1 MATVADHLSERLNI
15 ALVSRYRLER
25 ELGSGAMGVVFLA
38 HDVRHGRPV
47 AIKVLRPGLA
57 GSIGTDRFIRE
68 IRTVA
73 GLQHPNIVPLFDS
86 GEADGLLYYVMP
98 YIEGESLRGRLGR
111 ERQLPIA
118 DTVQIAR
125 DVAEALGYAHGRG
138 VVHRD
143 IKPENILL
151 SGGRA
156 AVADFG
162 IASAISAAGETGLT
176 ETGMVVGTPL
186 YMAPEQM
193 SGGPVDGRADVYAL
207 SCVVYE
213 MFAGEPPYTG
223 PTPQSVIAKRQADPV
238 PSVRRLRDAV
248 PDCAEQALMKAL
260 AKIPA
265 DRFASAV
272 AFADALTTA
281 APVPARSRSIAVL
294 PFLNLS
300 ADPENEYF
308 TDGITEE
315 IIAQLSR
322 IGALKVISRTSV
334 MAFKNREQ
342 GLREIGARLGV
353 GTLLEGSVRRAG
365 NRVRIVA
372 QLIDAETDEHLWVE
386 TYDRELTDIF
396 AIQSDVA
403 LHIAAALKAELSPD
417 EKARLAKEPT
427 SDVDAYHLYL
437 QGRHCYYRFTQEGIR
452 KSLEYFRKAIELD
465 PNYAR
470 AYAGIA
476 QSYVVMGMGYGSTA
490 LRPAEAHVK
499 AKEAVAKAFEL
510 NDRVPEAHS
519 VLGLLSFV
527 ADFDWIGAE
536 RAFKRAI
543 DLNPSSAET
552 YASYGLMLSALERY
566 DEAIAAQKKAQELDP
581 LAAVVASDLVTTL
594 LRAGRDD
601 EALRAAKQLIELE
614 PDFPMGHSTLGWALL
629 RKGMR
634 DECLAELQKAVA
646 VSESDT
652 MTLAQL
658 GQAYALVDRVGE
670 ARAVLQQLEDLSRH
684 RYVSPYHLA
693 YIYTGLGERD
703 KAIELLEQAIEQ
715 RAGGVY
721 GIKGS
726 FLFATLRS
734 HPRFADL
741 LKRMNLS

>member
-1 MATVADHLSERLNI
+1 MPGELAERLNT
-15 ALVSRYRLER
+15 ALASAYRVDR
-25 ELGSGAMGVVFLA
+25 ELGRGFMGVVFLA

-47 AIKVLRPGLA
+47 AIKVLRPEPA
-57 GSIGTDRFIRE
+57 GSLGTARFLRE
-68 IRTVA
+68 IQIVA
-73 GLQHPNIVPLFDS
+73 RLQHPNIVPLYDS
-86 GEADGLLYYVMP
+86 GEADGLLFFVMP
-98 YIEGESLRGRLGR
+98 YLEGESLRDRLRR
-111 ERQLPIA
+111 ERQLPVD
-118 DTVQIAR
+118 DTIQIAR
-125 DVAEALGYAHGRG
+125 DVAQALGYAHDRG

-143 IKPENILL
+143 IKPENVLL

-162 IASAISAAGETGLT
+162 IASAINAAGGTGLT
-176 ETGMVVGTPL
+176 ETGIVIGTPL

-193 SGGPVDGRADVYAL
+193 SGGSIDGRADLYAL
-207 SCVVYE
+207 GCVVYE
-213 MFAGEPPYTG
+213 MLAGQPPYTG
-223 PTPQSVIAKRQADPV
+223 PTAQAVIATRLVDPM
-238 PSVRRLRDAV
+238 PSVRRLRAAV
-248 PDCAEQALMKAL
+248 PDAVEHALMKAL

-272 AFADALTTA
+272 AFGEALTRSA
-281 APVPARSRSIAVL
+281 VVPARPRSIAVL

-308 TDGITEE
+308 ADGITEDV
-315 IIAQLSR
+315 IAQLSR

-334 MAFKNREQ
+334 MAFRKREQ
-342 GLREIGARLGV
+342 SLREIGARLGV
-353 GTLLEGSVRRAG
+353 ATLLEGSVRRSG

-372 QLIDAETDEHLWVE
+372 QLIDGESDEHLWVE

-452 KSLEYFRKAIELD
+452 KSLEYFRKAIEHD
-465 PNYAR
+465 PKYAQ
-470 AYAGIA
+470 AYTGMAL
-476 QSYVVMGMGYGSTA
+476 SYVVLGMGYGSTA
-490 LRPAEAHVK
+490 MRPGDAHAK
-499 AKEAVAKAFEL
+499 AKEAVARAFEL
-510 NDRVPEAHS
+510 NDRLPEAHS
-519 VLGLLSFV
+519 MLGLLKFV

-536 RAFKRAI
+536 RAFNRAI
-543 DLNPSSAET
+543 DLNPSSVEAF
-552 YASYGLMLSALERY
+552 ASYGLMLSALERY
-566 DEAIAAQKKAQELDP
+566 DEAIAAQTRAQELDP
-581 LAAVVASDLVTTL
+581 LAPVVSSDLATTL
-594 LRAGRDD
+594 LRAGRYA
-601 EALRAAKQLIELE
+601 EAFQAAKRLTELQ

-629 RKGMR
+629 RQGLR
-634 DECLAELQKAVA
+634 DEGLAELQKAVS
-646 VSESDT
+646 VSERDT

-658 GQAYALVDRVGE
+658 GQAYALVGRVGE
-670 ARAVLQQLEDLSRH
+670 AREVLRQLEDLSRH

-693 YIYTGLGERD
+693 YVYTGLGEQD
-703 KAIELLEQAIEQ
+703 KAIALLEQAIEE

-726 FLFATLRS
+726 FLFTTLRS
-734 HPRFADL
+734 HPGFTDL